1 MLSKKRRKK
10 SIKNNKSSICS
21 TIAEELEEKGIVIK
35 GGQNDLDNEE
45 IKRGEKLKRRLG
57 GSRQDTCTDLQQ
69 ILLSKKDQYSITAI
83 DNRSDT
89 RENRRDAFLKKDAT

>member
-21 TIAEELEEKGIVIK
+21 TIAKELEEKGIVIK

-57 GSRQDTCTDLQQ
+57 RTRVLIYNKSCSVRKINIQSQPL
-69 ILLSKKDQYSITAI
+69 IIDQTQEKIEETP
-83 DNRSDT
+83 
-89 RENRRDAFLKKDAT
+89 F